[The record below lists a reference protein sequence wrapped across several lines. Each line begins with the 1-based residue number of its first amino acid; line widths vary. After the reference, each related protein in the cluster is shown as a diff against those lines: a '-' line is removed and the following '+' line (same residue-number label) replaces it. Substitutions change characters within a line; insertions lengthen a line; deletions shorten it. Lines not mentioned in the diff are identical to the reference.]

1 MTNTDHT
8 VSVYLAL
15 CTCETAEKSPH
26 YETLMT
32 DNSFLFL
39 KQIDAL

>member
-8 VSVYLAL
+8 ISVYLAP
-15 CTCETAEKSPH
+15 CICETAEKSSH

-32 DNSFLFL
+32 DNSFLFF